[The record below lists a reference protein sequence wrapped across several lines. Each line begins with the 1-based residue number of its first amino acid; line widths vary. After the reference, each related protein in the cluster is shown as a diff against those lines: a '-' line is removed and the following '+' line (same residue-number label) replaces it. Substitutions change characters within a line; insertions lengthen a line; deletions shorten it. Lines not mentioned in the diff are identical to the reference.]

1 MKKIDKNLKTFFIKL
16 ISVLIAIIIIINAT
30 YNLILADK
38 IEMINNLFESS
49 SRENISNI
57 KDKIRQEIRE
67 GIKKERILNEEDKE
81 LIIELYKKIKNELKE

>member
-1 MKKIDKNLKTFFIKL
+1 
-16 ISVLIAIIIIINAT
+16 
-30 YNLILADK
+30 
-38 IEMINNLFESS
+38 MINNLFESS